1 MRAAP
6 DEGAE
11 GHRRERDSDTLQRM
25 RVSAGTSG
33 FSYKEWQ
40 GSFYPEKLPAS
51 RMLGFY
57 AERLPT
63 VELNNTFYRMPG
75 DALIQGW
82 ESKSPEHFRFVLKA
96 PRSMTHSRKLVDCAE
111 PLARFVQVASRLG
124 GKLGPLLFQ
133 LPPFFQRDVDTLS
146 AFLGALPKGVQ
157 AAFEFRHPS
166 WFDEATFAA
175 LRRHNV
181 ALCTAEVD
189 EEEARPIVPTADFGY
204 LRLRRLD
211 YTPAQLAA
219 WAEELRRQPFAEA
232 YVFFKHEL
240 EAPALATA
248 FNAHFTAPVA
258 PAPAA
263 PSPAGAR

>member
-1 MRAAP
+1 
-6 DEGAE
+6 
-11 GHRRERDSDTLQRM
+11 M
-25 RVSAGTSG
+25 RVRAGTSG

-40 GSFYPEKLPAS
+40 GSFYPEKLPAA

-63 VELNNTFYRMPG
+63 VELNNTFYRMPP
-75 DALIQGW
+75 DSLVQGW

-111 PLARFVQVASRLG
+111 PLARFVQVASRLD

-133 LPPFFQRDVDTLS
+133 LPPFFQKNVEQLS
-146 AFLGALPKGVQ
+146 AFLDALPREVQ

-166 WFDEATFAA
+166 WFDETTFSA
-175 LRRHNV
+175 LRNHNV

-189 EEEARPIVPTADFGY
+189 DEETPAIIPTADFGY
-204 LRLRRLD
+204 LRLRRLE
-211 YTPAQLAA
+211 YSPAQLQA
-219 WAEELRRQPFAEA
+219 WAKNVSRQPFKEA

-240 EAPALATA
+240 EAPARATA
-248 FNAHFTAPVA
+248 FNTYVSASSSSSL
-258 PAPAA
+258 
-263 PSPAGAR
+263 PSHPTGTE